1 MHDGHPPE
9 SRTRHSRRRR
19 ASAVMVLAGLLV
31 STFTAPASATP
42 AGTSQAGTFQADTS
56 QADTFQAGTTAGT
69 APFVDEQV
77 LYKQGDFG
85 YGCFRI
91 PAVVR
96 ATNGML
102 LAFAEGRVK
111 DCGDDEDIDLVLRR
125 SADGGRTWG
134 PLQVVSEGNGTTHG
148 NPVPIVDERTGRVV
162 LVSTHNGAEPCPNGC
177 DRDPWVQFSDDH
189 GATWSAAREMTEGK
203 RPGWNFWYA
212 TGPMHGIQLKR
223 GPHAGRLVVGANFES
238 WDRVGEHVYGT
249 HLLYSDD
256 SGVSWNIGAET
267 SRDDG
272 TVIAQEVTVV
282 ELTDGR
288 IYASARER
296 GTDEGSRAYATSSDG
311 GETWDAPFR
320 TMPALAM
327 TDVQASLLRF
337 SDERVLFSSPMHPG
351 AREAMGIRSSYDE
364 GRSFETWN
372 EGKVFYWGPSAYSDM
387 VRLDGDEAALMYEA
401 GTITPYEQI
410 RFARFNE
417 AYLETPNGTPPG
429 IPEPPAPGP
438 TTPDGSPYRNK
449 AYVRGGA
456 QTTDGKFGDGLALDR
471 VDDRVELA
479 FNDSVDLGARD
490 FTLTSWIRYSDKAG
504 AHAILWF
511 YRVNRG
517 TNPPALW
524 LRAEPASNRIR
535 AVLSVDRF
543 NVTVQSPSAYNDGQ
557 WHFVALQRVRGEL
570 RLLVDGAQVSSAA
583 APAGSLT
590 LGKEFGLGGVH
601 IGQRMDGVD
610 RFHGTLDEVRVYRRA
625 LTGAEL
631 DLIRLRNLP
640 IGGQLGLR
648 LPFDQVG

>member
-1 MHDGHPPE
+1 MHDGHSPQGRAGRR
-9 SRTRHSRRRR
+9 SWRRR
-19 ASAVMVLAGLLV
+19 AGAVLVLAGLLV
-31 STFTAPASATP
+31 SAFGAPATAAPPETSE
-42 AGTSQAGTFQADTS
+42 AGA
-56 QADTFQAGTTAGT
+56 TAGT

-125 SADGGRTWG
+125 SADSGRTWG

-148 NPVPIVDERTGRVV
+148 NPVPIVDERTGRIV
-162 LVSTHNGAEPCPNGC
+162 LVSTHNGPEPCPNGC

-203 RPGWNFWYA
+203 RPEWNFWYA

-223 GPHAGRLVVGANFES
+223 GAHAGRLVVGASFES
-238 WDRVGEHVYGT
+238 WDRVGKHVYGT

-256 SGVSWNIGAET
+256 SGATWNIGAET

-282 ELTDGR
+282 ELNDGR

-311 GETWDAPFR
+311 GQTWDAPFR
-320 TMPALAM
+320 TKPALAT

-337 SDERVLFSSPMHPG
+337 SDGRILFSSPMHPG

-364 GRSFETWN
+364 GRHFETWD
-372 EGKVFYWGPSAYSDM
+372 EGRVFSWGPSAYSDM

-401 GTITPYEQI
+401 GSITPYEQI

-417 AYLETPNGTPPG
+417 AYLDTPNGTPPG
-429 IPEPPAPGP
+429 IPGPPAPGP
-438 TTPDGSPYRNK
+438 TTPDASPYRNQ

-456 QTTDGKFGDGLALDR
+456 QTTDGKFGTGLALDR
-471 VDDRVELA
+471 VDDRVEVP
-479 FNDSVDLGARD
+479 FNDSIDLGAKD
-490 FTLTSWIRYSDKAG
+490 FTLTSWIRYSEQTG
-504 AHAILWF
+504 AHTILWF
-511 YRVNRG
+511 HRVNRG

-543 NVTVQSPSAYNDGQ
+543 NVTVQSPGAYNDGQ
-557 WHFVALQRVRGEL
+557 WHFVVLQRVRGEL
-570 RLLVDGAQVSSAA
+570 RLLVDGAEVSSAA
-583 APAGSLT
+583 APAGSVT
-590 LGKEFGLGGVH
+590 LGKEFGIEGIHV
-601 IGQRMDGVD
+601 GQRLDGVD
-610 RFHGTLDEVRVYRRA
+610 RFRGTLDEVRVYRRA
-625 LTGAEL
+625 LADAEL
-631 DLIRLRNLP
+631 DLIRQWNLP
-640 IGGQLGLR
+640 VGGRLGLR
-648 LPFDQVG
+648 LPFDQVS

>member
-9 SRTRHSRRRR
+9 GRTGRRSRLRR
-19 ASAVMVLAGLLV
+19 AGAVVVLAGLLL
-31 STFTAPASATP
+31 SAFGTPASAAP
-42 AGTSQAGTFQADTS
+42 AETFGAGA
-56 QADTFQAGTTAGT
+56 TAGT

-85 YGCFRI
+85 YSCFRI

-134 PLQVVSEGNGTTHG
+134 PLQVISEGNGTTHG

-162 LVSTHNGAEPCPNGC
+162 LVSTHNGPEACPNGC

-203 RPGWNFWYA
+203 RPEWNFWYA
-212 TGPMHGIQLKR
+212 TGPMHGIQLKL
-223 GPHAGRLVVGANFES
+223 GPHAGRLVVGASFEI
-238 WDRVGEHVYGT
+238 WDRVGKHVYGT

-256 SGVSWNIGAET
+256 SGVTWNIGAET

-296 GTDEGSRAYATSSDG
+296 GTDEGSRAYATSSDS

-320 TMPALAM
+320 TMPALAT

-337 SDERVLFSSPMHPG
+337 SDGRILFSSPMHPG

-364 GRSFETWN
+364 GRRFETWD
-372 EGKVFYWGPSAYSDM
+372 EGKVFSWGPSAYSDM

-429 IPEPPAPGP
+429 IPGPPAPGP
-438 TTPDGSPYRNK
+438 TTPDKSPFRNQ
-449 AYVRGGA
+449 AYVRGDA
-456 QTTDGKFGDGLALDR
+456 QTTDGRFGNGLALDR
-471 VDDRVELA
+471 VDDRVEVP
-479 FNDSVDLGARD
+479 FNDSIDVGAKD
-490 FTLTSWIRYSDKAG
+490 FTLTSWIRYSEQVG
-504 AHAILWF
+504 AHTILWF
-511 YRVNRG
+511 HRVNRG

-557 WHFVALQRVRGEL
+557 WHFVVLQRVRGEL
-570 RLLVDGAQVSSAA
+570 RLLVDGVQVSSAA
-583 APAGSLT
+583 APAGSVT
-590 LGKEFGLGGVH
+590 LGKEFGLEGIH
-601 IGQRMDGVD
+601 IGQRLDGVD
-610 RFHGTLDEVRVYRRA
+610 RFRGTLDEVRVYRRA
-625 LTGAEL
+625 VTDPEL
-631 DLIRLRNLP
+631 DLIRQWNVP
-640 IGGQLGLR
+640 IGGRLGLR
-648 LPFDQVG
+648 LPFDHVG

>member
-1 MHDGHPPE
+1 MHDGYPPE
-9 SRTRHSRRRR
+9 GRTGRSLRRWMC
-19 ASAVMVLAGLLV
+19 AVMVLAGLLV
-31 STFTAPASATP
+31 SAFGAPAAAAP
-42 AGTSQAGTFQADTS
+42 AETFEAGD
-56 QADTFQAGTTAGT
+56 T

-125 SADGGRTWG
+125 SADGGLTWG
-134 PLQVVSEGNGTTHG
+134 PLQVISEGNGTTHG

-177 DRDPWVQFSDDH
+177 DRDPWVQSSDDH

-203 RPGWNFWYA
+203 RPEWNFWYA
-212 TGPMHGIQLKR
+212 TGPMHGIQLKL
-223 GPHAGRLVVGANFES
+223 GPHAGRLVVGASFEG
-238 WDRVGEHVYGT
+238 WDRVGKHVYGT

-256 SGVSWNIGAET
+256 SGVTWNIGAET

-296 GTDEGSRAYATSSDG
+296 GTDEGSRAYATSSDSG
-311 GETWDAPFR
+311 ATWDAPFR
-320 TMPALAM
+320 TMPALAT
-327 TDVQASLLRF
+327 TDIQASLLRF
-337 SDERVLFSSPMHPG
+337 SEERLLFSAPMHPG
-351 AREAMGIRSSYDE
+351 AREAMGIRSSSDE
-364 GRSFETWN
+364 GSRFETWD

-401 GTITPYEQI
+401 GTVTPYEQI

-417 AYLETPNGTPPG
+417 AYLETPNSAPPG
-429 IPEPPAPGP
+429 IPGPPAPGP
-438 TTPDGSPYRNK
+438 TTPDQSPHRNQ

-456 QTTDGKFGDGLALDR
+456 QTTDGRFGDGLALDR
-471 VDDRVELA
+471 VDDRVEVA
-479 FNDSVDLGARD
+479 FNDSIDLGAKD
-490 FTLTSWIRYSDKAG
+490 FTLTSWIRYSDRAG
-504 AHAILWF
+504 AHSILWF
-511 YRVNRG
+511 HRVDRG

-535 AVLSVDRF
+535 ATLSVDRF
-543 NVTVQSPSAYNDGQ
+543 DVTVQSPSAYNDGQ
-557 WHFVALQRVRGEL
+557 WHFVALQRVHGEL
-570 RLLVDGAQVSSAA
+570 RLLVDGVQVSSAA

-590 LGKEFGLGGVH
+590 LGKEFGLEGMH
-601 IGQRMDGVD
+601 IGQRLDGAD
-610 RFHGTLDEVRVYRRA
+610 RFRGTLDEVRVYRRA
-625 LTGAEL
+625 LTGTEL
-631 DLIRLRNLP
+631 DLIRRSNLP

-648 LPFDQVG
+648 LPFDHVS

>member
-9 SRTRHSRRRR
+9 GRTGRRSRRRR
-19 ASAVMVLAGLLV
+19 AGAVVVLAGLLV
-31 STFTAPASATP
+31 SAFSAPASAAP
-42 AGTSQAGTFQADTS
+42 AATFEPGATAD
-56 QADTFQAGTTAGT
+56 A

-96 ATNGML
+96 ATNGMV

-134 PLQVVSEGNGTTHG
+134 PLQVISEGNGTTHG

-162 LVSTHNGAEPCPNGC
+162 LVSTHNGPEPCPNGC
-177 DRDPWVQFSDDH
+177 DRDPWVQYSDDH

-203 RPGWNFWYA
+203 RPEWNFWYA
-212 TGPMHGIQLKR
+212 TGPMHGIQLKL
-223 GPHAGRLVVGANFES
+223 GPHAGRLIVGASFES
-238 WDRVGEHVYGT
+238 WDRVGKHVYGT

-256 SGVSWNIGAET
+256 SGVTWNIGAET

-311 GETWDAPFR
+311 GQTWDAPFR
-320 TMPALAM
+320 TKPALAT
-327 TDVQASLLRF
+327 TDVQAALLRF
-337 SDERVLFSSPMHPG
+337 SDGRILFSSPMHPG

-364 GRSFETWN
+364 GRRFETWD

-401 GTITPYEQI
+401 GNITPYEQI

-429 IPEPPAPGP
+429 IPAPPVPGP
-438 TTPDGSPYRNK
+438 TTPDSSPYRNQ

-456 QTTDGKFGDGLALDR
+456 QTTDGRFGNGLALDR
-471 VDDRVELA
+471 VDDRVEVP
-479 FNDSVDLGARD
+479 FNDSIDLGAKD
-490 FTLTSWIRYSDKAG
+490 FTLTSWIRYSEQAG
-504 AHAILWF
+504 SHAILWF
-511 YRVNRG
+511 HRVNRG

-570 RLLVDGAQVSSAA
+570 RLLVDGVQVSSAA
-583 APAGSLT
+583 APAGSVT
-590 LGKEFGLGGVH
+590 LGKEFGVEGLH
-601 IGQRMDGVD
+601 IGQRIDGVD
-610 RFHGTLDEVRVYRRA
+610 RFRGSLDEVRLYRRA
-625 LTGAEL
+625 LTDAEL
-631 DLIRLRNLP
+631 DLIRQWNLP
-640 IGGQLGLR
+640 IGGRLGLR
-648 LPFDQVG
+648 LPFDQVS

>member
-1 MHDGHPPE
+1 MHAGHPPE
-9 SRTRHSRRRR
+9 RRTWRSRHRR
-19 ASAVMVLAGLLV
+19 AGAVMVLAGLLV
-31 STFTAPASATP
+31 SALGAPATAAP
-42 AGTSQAGTFQADTS
+42 AQTSQAGATAD
-56 QADTFQAGTTAGT
+56 T

-111 DCGDDEDIDLVLRR
+111 DCGDDEDIDLVVRR

-203 RPGWNFWYA
+203 RPEWNFWYA

-238 WDRVGEHVYGT
+238 WDRVGKHVYGT

-256 SGVSWNIGAET
+256 SGVTWNIGAET
-267 SRDDG
+267 FRDDG

-311 GETWDAPFR
+311 GRTWDAPFR
-320 TMPALAM
+320 TMPSLAT

-337 SDERVLFSSPMHPG
+337 GDERILFSSPMHPG

-364 GRSFETWN
+364 GGRFETWD
-372 EGKVFYWGPSAYSDM
+372 EGKVFHWGPSAYSDM

-429 IPEPPAPGP
+429 IPGPPAPGP
-438 TTPDGSPYRNK
+438 TTPDQSPYRNK

-456 QTTDGKFGDGLALDR
+456 QTTDGRFGNGLALDR
-471 VDDRVELA
+471 VDDRAEVA
-479 FNDSVDLGARD
+479 FDDSIDLGAKD
-490 FTLTSWIRYSDKAG
+490 FTLTSWIRYSEQTG
-504 AHAILWF
+504 AHSILWF
-511 YRVNRG
+511 HRVNRG

-524 LRAEPASNRIR
+524 LRAEPASKRIR
-535 AVLSVDRF
+535 AVLTVDRF

-557 WHFVALQRVRGEL
+557 WHFVALQRVGGEL
-570 RLLVDGAQVSSAA
+570 RLLVDGVQVSSAA
-583 APAGSLT
+583 APAGSVT
-590 LGKEFGLGGVH
+590 LGKEFGLEGIH
-601 IGQRMDGVD
+601 IGQRLDGAD
-610 RFHGTLDEVRVYRRA
+610 RFRGTLDEVRVYRRA
-625 LTGAEL
+625 LTGSEL
-631 DLIRLRNLP
+631 DLIRRWNLP

>member
-1 MHDGHPPE
+1 
-9 SRTRHSRRRR
+9 
-19 ASAVMVLAGLLV
+19 MVIAGLFV
-31 STFTAPASATP
+31 SALSTP
-42 AGTSQAGTFQADTS
+42 ATAV
-56 QADTFQAGTTAGT
+56 TAGPFEPGATADT

-134 PLQVVSEGNGTTHG
+134 PLQVISEGNGTTHG

-203 RPGWNFWYA
+203 RPEWNFWYA
-212 TGPMHGIQLKR
+212 TGPMHGIQLKH
-223 GPHAGRLVVGANFES
+223 GPHAGRLVVGASFES
-238 WDRVGEHVYGT
+238 WDRVGKHVYGT

-256 SGVSWNIGAET
+256 SGVTWNIGAET

-296 GTDEGSRAYATSSDG
+296 GTDDGNRAYATSSDS

-320 TMPALAM
+320 TMPALAT

-337 SDERVLFSSPMHPG
+337 GEGRILFSSPMHPG

-364 GRSFETWN
+364 GRRFETWDQ
-372 EGKVFYWGPSAYSDM
+372 GKVFYWGPTAYSDM

-401 GTITPYEQI
+401 GNITPYEQI

-429 IPEPPAPGP
+429 IPGPPAPGP
-438 TTPDGSPYRNK
+438 TTPDGSPYRNM

-456 QTTDGKFGDGLALDR
+456 QTTDGRFGKGLALDR
-471 VDDRVELA
+471 VDDRVEVP
-479 FNDSVDLGARD
+479 FNDSIDLGAKD
-490 FTLTSWIRYSDKAG
+490 FTLTSWIRYSEQTG
-504 AHAILWF
+504 SHAIFWF
-511 YRVNRG
+511 HRVNRG

-535 AVLSVDRF
+535 AVLSVGRF

-570 RLLVDGAQVSSAA
+570 RLLVDGVQVSSAA
-583 APAGSLT
+583 APPGSLT
-590 LGKEFGLGGVH
+590 LGKEFGLEGIH

-610 RFHGTLDEVRVYRRA
+610 RFRGTLDEARVYRRA
-625 LTGAEL
+625 LTDAEL
-631 DLIRLRNLP
+631 DLIRQWNAP
-640 IGGQLGLR
+640 IGGRLGLR
-648 LPFDQVG
+648 LPFDHVS

>member
-9 SRTRHSRRRR
+9 SRTGRRSRRRR
-19 ASAVMVLAGLLV
+19 AGAVVVLAGLLV
-31 STFTAPASATP
+31 SMFGAPASAAP
-42 AGTSQAGTFQADTS
+42 AETFEAGATAD
-56 QADTFQAGTTAGT
+56 A

-111 DCGDDEDIDLVLRR
+111 DCGDDEDIDLVVRR

-134 PLQVVSEGNGTTHG
+134 PLQVISEGNGTTHG

-162 LVSTHNGAEPCPNGC
+162 LVSTHNGGEPCPNGC

-203 RPGWNFWYA
+203 RPEWNFWYA
-212 TGPMHGIQLKR
+212 TGPMHGIQLKL
-223 GPHAGRLVVGANFES
+223 GPHAGRLVVGASFES
-238 WDRVGEHVYGT
+238 WDRVGKHVYGT

-256 SGVSWNIGAET
+256 SGVTWNIGAET

-272 TVIAQEVTVV
+272 TVIAQEVTVI

-296 GTDEGSRAYATSSDG
+296 GTDEGSRAYATSSDAG
-311 GETWDAPFR
+311 QTWDAPFR
-320 TMPALAM
+320 TKPALAT
-327 TDVQASLLRF
+327 TDIQASLLRF
-337 SDERVLFSSPMHPG
+337 SDGRILFSSPMHPG

-364 GRSFETWN
+364 GRRFETWN
-372 EGKVFYWGPSAYSDM
+372 EGKVFSWGPSAYSDM

-401 GTITPYEQI
+401 GNITPYEQI

-417 AYLETPNGTPPG
+417 AYLDTPNGTPPG
-429 IPEPPAPGP
+429 IPGPPAPGP
-438 TTPDGSPYRNK
+438 TTPDQSPYRNK

-456 QTTDGKFGDGLALDR
+456 QTTDGRFGTGLALDR
-471 VDDRVELA
+471 VDDRVEVA
-479 FNDSVDLGARD
+479 FNDSIDLGAKD
-490 FTLTSWIRYSDKAG
+490 FTLTSWIRYSEQTG
-504 AHAILWF
+504 AHTILWF
-511 YRVNRG
+511 HRVNRG

-570 RLLVDGAQVSSAA
+570 RLLVDGVQVSSAA
-583 APAGSLT
+583 APAGSVT
-590 LGKEFGLGGVH
+590 LGKEFGLEGIHV
-601 IGQRMDGVD
+601 GQRLDGVD
-610 RFHGTLDEVRVYRRA
+610 RFRGTLDEVRVYRRA
-625 LTGAEL
+625 VTDAEL
-631 DLIRLRNLP
+631 DLIRQRNLP
-640 IGGQLGLR
+640 IGGRLGLR
-648 LPFDQVG
+648 LPFDHVG

>member
-1 MHDGHPPE
+1 
-9 SRTRHSRRRR
+9 
-19 ASAVMVLAGLLV
+19 MVLAGLLV

>member
-1 MHDGHPPE
+1 MHAGHPPE
-9 SRTRHSRRRR
+9 RRTWRSRHRR
-19 ASAVMVLAGLLV
+19 AGAVMVLAGLLV
-31 STFTAPASATP
+31 SALGAPATAAP
-42 AGTSQAGTFQADTS
+42 AQTSQAGATAD
-56 QADTFQAGTTAGT
+56 T

-111 DCGDDEDIDLVLRR
+111 DCGDDEDIDLVVRR

-203 RPGWNFWYA
+203 RPEWNFWYA

-238 WDRVGEHVYGT
+238 WDRVGKHVYGT

-256 SGVSWNIGAET
+256 SGVTWNIGAET
-267 SRDDG
+267 FRDDG

-311 GETWDAPFR
+311 GRTWDAPFR
-320 TMPALAM
+320 TMPSLAT

-337 SDERVLFSSPMHPG
+337 GDERILFSSPMHPG

-364 GRSFETWN
+364 GARFETWD
-372 EGKVFYWGPSAYSDM
+372 EGKVFHWGPSAYSDM

-429 IPEPPAPGP
+429 IPGPPAPGP
-438 TTPDGSPYRNK
+438 TTPDQSPYRNK

-456 QTTDGKFGDGLALDR
+456 QTTDGRFGNGLALDR
-471 VDDRVELA
+471 VDDRAEVA
-479 FNDSVDLGARD
+479 FDDSIDLGAKD
-490 FTLTSWIRYSDKAG
+490 FTLTSWIRYSEQTG
-504 AHAILWF
+504 AHSILWF
-511 YRVNRG
+511 HRVNRG

-524 LRAEPASNRIR
+524 LRAEPASKRIR
-535 AVLSVDRF
+535 AVLTVDRF

-557 WHFVALQRVRGEL
+557 WHFVALQRVGGEL
-570 RLLVDGAQVSSAA
+570 RLLVDGVQVSSAA
-583 APAGSLT
+583 APAGSVT
-590 LGKEFGLGGVH
+590 LGKEFGLEGIH
-601 IGQRMDGVD
+601 IGQRLDGAD
-610 RFHGTLDEVRVYRRA
+610 RFRGTLDEVRVYRRA
-625 LTGAEL
+625 LTGSEL
-631 DLIRLRNLP
+631 DLIRRWNLP

>member
-9 SRTRHSRRRR
+9 GRAGRRSRRRR
-19 ASAVMVLAGLLV
+19 AGAVVVLAGLLV
-31 STFTAPASATP
+31 SAFAGPATAAPAPAPAESLAAGAT
-42 AGTSQAGTFQADTS
+42 AEA
-56 QADTFQAGTTAGT
+56 

-111 DCGDDEDIDLVLRR
+111 DCGDDEDIDLVVRR
-125 SADGGRTWG
+125 SADSGRTWG
-134 PLQVVSEGNGTTHG
+134 PLQVISEGNGTTHG
-148 NPVPIVDERTGRVV
+148 NPVPIVDERTGRIV
-162 LVSTHNGAEPCPNGC
+162 LVSTHNGPEPCPNGC

-203 RPGWNFWYA
+203 RPEWNFWYA

-223 GPHAGRLVVGANFES
+223 GPHAGRLVVGASFES
-238 WDRVGEHVYGT
+238 WDRVGKHIYGT

-256 SGVSWNIGAET
+256 SGATWNIGAET

-296 GTDEGSRAYATSSDG
+296 GTDEGSRAYATSSDSG
-311 GETWDAPFR
+311 QTWDAPFR
-320 TMPALAM
+320 TMPALAT

-337 SDERVLFSSPMHPG
+337 SDGRILFSSPMHPG

-364 GRSFETWN
+364 GRRFETWD
-372 EGKVFYWGPSAYSDM
+372 EGKIFYWGPTAYSDM

-429 IPEPPAPGP
+429 IPGPPAPGP
-438 TTPDGSPYRNK
+438 TTPDKSPYRNQ

-456 QTTDGKFGDGLALDR
+456 QTTDGRFGNGLALDR
-471 VDDRVELA
+471 VDDRVEVP
-479 FNDSVDLGARD
+479 FNDSIDLGAKD
-490 FTLTSWIRYSDKAG
+490 FTLTSWIRYSEQTG
-504 AHAILWF
+504 SHAILWF
-511 YRVNRG
+511 HRVNRG

-570 RLLVDGAQVSSAA
+570 RLLVDGVQVSSAA
-583 APAGSLT
+583 APPGSLT
-590 LGKEFGLGGVH
+590 LGKEFGLEGIH
-601 IGQRMDGVD
+601 IGQRLDGVD
-610 RFHGTLDEVRVYRRA
+610 RFRGSLDEVRVYRRA
-625 LTGAEL
+625 VTDAEL
-631 DLIRLRNLP
+631 DLIRQWNLP
-640 IGGQLGLR
+640 VGGRLGLR
-648 LPFDQVG
+648 LPFDQVS

>member
-9 SRTRHSRRRR
+9 GRARRRSRRRR
-19 ASAVMVLAGLLV
+19 AGAVVVLAGLLV
-31 STFTAPASATP
+31 GAFAGPATAAPTPAPAETLE
-42 AGTSQAGTFQADTS
+42 AGAGAD
-56 QADTFQAGTTAGT
+56 A

-111 DCGDDEDIDLVLRR
+111 DCGDDEDIDLVVRR
-125 SADGGRTWG
+125 SADSGRTWG
-134 PLQVVSEGNGTTHG
+134 PLQVISEGNGTTHG
-148 NPVPIVDERTGRVV
+148 NPVPIVDERTGRIV
-162 LVSTHNGAEPCPNGC
+162 LVSTHNGPEPCPNGC

-203 RPGWNFWYA
+203 RPEWNFWYA

-223 GPHAGRLVVGANFES
+223 GPHAGRLVVGASFES
-238 WDRVGEHVYGT
+238 WDRVGKHVYGT

-256 SGVSWNIGAET
+256 SGVTWNIGAET

-296 GTDEGSRAYATSSDG
+296 GTDEGSRAYATSSDSG
-311 GETWDAPFR
+311 QTWDAPFR
-320 TMPALAM
+320 TMPALAT

-337 SDERVLFSSPMHPG
+337 DDGRILFSSPMHPG

-364 GRSFETWN
+364 GRRFETWD
-372 EGKVFYWGPSAYSDM
+372 EGKVFSWGPTAYSDM

-429 IPEPPAPGP
+429 IPGPPAPGP
-438 TTPDGSPYRNK
+438 TTPDKSPYRNQ

-456 QTTDGKFGDGLALDR
+456 QTTDGRFGNGLALDR
-471 VDDRVELA
+471 VDDRVEVP
-479 FNDSVDLGARD
+479 FNDSIDLGAKD
-490 FTLTSWIRYSDKAG
+490 FTLTSWIRYSEQTG
-504 AHAILWF
+504 SHAILWF
-511 YRVNRG
+511 HRVNRG

-535 AVLSVDRF
+535 AVLSVGRF

-570 RLLVDGAQVSSAA
+570 RLLVDGVQVSSAA
-583 APAGSLT
+583 AAPGSLT
-590 LGKEFGLGGVH
+590 LGKEFGLEGIH
-601 IGQRMDGVD
+601 IGQRLDGVD
-610 RFHGTLDEVRVYRRA
+610 RFRGSLDEVRVYRRA
-625 LTGAEL
+625 VTDAEL
-631 DLIRLRNLP
+631 DLIRQWNLP
-640 IGGQLGLR
+640 VGGRLGLR

>member
-9 SRTRHSRRRR
+9 RRTGRSARRRR
-19 ASAVMVLAGLLV
+19 AGAVLALAALLV
-31 STFTAPASATP
+31 SALSAPAAAAPTNP
-42 AGTSQAGTFQADTS
+42 ARTLETGES
-56 QADTFQAGTTAGT
+56 

-134 PLQVVSEGNGTTHG
+134 PLQVVSEGNGATHG

-177 DRDPWVQFSDDH
+177 DRDPWVQVSDDH

-203 RPGWNFWYA
+203 RPEWNFWYA

-223 GPHAGRLVVGANFES
+223 GPHAGRLVVGASFES
-238 WDRVGEHVYGT
+238 WDRVGKHAYGT

-256 SGVSWNIGAET
+256 GGATWDIGAET
-267 SRDDG
+267 VRDDG

-296 GTDEGSRAYATSSDG
+296 GTDEGNRAYATSGDG

-320 TMPALAM
+320 TMPALAT
-327 TDVQASLLRF
+327 TDIQGSLLRF
-337 SDERVLFSSPMHPG
+337 GEGRILFSAPVHPG

-364 GRSFETWN
+364 GGRFETWD
-372 EGKVFYWGPSAYSDM
+372 EGKVFFWGPSAYSDM

-401 GTITPYEQI
+401 GTVSPYEQI

-417 AYLETPNGTPPG
+417 AYLETPNGAPPN
-429 IPEPPAPGP
+429 IPGPPVPGP
-438 TTPDGSPYRNK
+438 TTPDASPYRNK

-456 QTTDGKFGDGLALDR
+456 QTTDGRFGNGLALDR
-471 VDDRVELA
+471 VDDRAEVA
-479 FNDSVDLGARD
+479 FDESIDLGAGD
-490 FTLTSWIRYSDKAG
+490 FTLTSWIRYSDRTG
-504 AHAILWF
+504 AHSILWF
-511 YRVNRG
+511 HRVDRG
-517 TNPPALW
+517 TNPPGLW

-535 AVLSVDRF
+535 AVLAVDRF
-543 NVTVQSPSAYNDGQ
+543 DVSVQSPTAYNDGQ

-570 RLLVDGAQVSSAA
+570 RLLVDGVQVSSAA
-583 APAGSLT
+583 VPAGSLT
-590 LGKEFGLGGVH
+590 LGKEFGLEGIHV
-601 IGQRMDGVD
+601 GQRLDGAD
-610 RFHGTLDEVRVYRRA
+610 RFRGTLDEVRVYGRA
-625 LTGAEL
+625 LTATEL
-631 DLIRLRNLP
+631 DLIRQRNLP
-640 IGGQLGLR
+640 IGGRLGLR
-648 LPFDQVG
+648 LPFDRVG

>member
-1 MHDGHPPE
+1 M
-9 SRTRHSRRRR
+9 S
-19 ASAVMVLAGLLV
+19 VLAGLLL
-31 STFTAPASATP
+31 SGFGAPAGAVP
-42 AGTSQAGTFQADTS
+42 AGRFDAGAI
-56 QADTFQAGTTAGT
+56 GEN

-85 YGCFRI
+85 YACFRI
-91 PAVVR
+91 PGVVR

-134 PLQVVSEGNGTTHG
+134 PLQVLSEGNGTTHG
-148 NPVPIVDERTGRVV
+148 NPVPIVDRRTGRVV

-177 DRDPWVQFSDDH
+177 DRDPWVQHSDDH
-189 GATWSAAREMTEGK
+189 GATWTAAREMTEGK
-203 RPGWNFWYA
+203 RPEWNFWYA
-212 TGPMHGIQLKR
+212 TGPMHGIQLEH
-223 GPHAGRLVVGANFES
+223 GPHAGRLVVGASFES
-238 WDRVGEHVYGT
+238 WDRVGAHVYGS

-256 SGVSWNIGAET
+256 SGLTWNIGAET

-272 TVIAQEVTVV
+272 TVIAQELTVV

-296 GTDEGSRAYATSSDG
+296 GTDGGNRAYAISSDS

-320 TMPALAM
+320 TVPAPAT

-337 SDERVLFSSPMHPG
+337 DDDRILYSSPMHPG

-364 GRSFETWN
+364 GRRFETWDQ
-372 EGKVFYWGPSAYSDM
+372 GKVFYWGPSAYSDL

-401 GTITPYEQI
+401 GTVTPYEQI

-417 AYLETPNGTPPG
+417 AYLETPNGAPPG
-429 IPEPPAPGP
+429 IPGPPAPGP
-438 TTPDGSPYRNK
+438 TTPDVSPYRNE

-456 QTTDGKFGDGLALDR
+456 QTTDGRFGNGLSLDR
-471 VDDRVELA
+471 VDDRVEVE
-479 FNDSVDLGARD
+479 FDDSIDLGGND
-490 FTLTSWIRYSDKAG
+490 FTLTSWIRYSDRTG

-511 YRVNRG
+511 HRVDRG

-535 AVLSVDRF
+535 AILAVDRF
-543 NVTVQSPSAYNDGQ
+543 DVTVQSQSAYNDGQ
-557 WHFVALQRVRGEL
+557 WHFVVLQRARGEL
-570 RLLVDGAQVSSAA
+570 RLLVDGLQVSSAP

-590 LGKEFGLGGVH
+590 LGREFGTGGLH
-601 IGQRMDGVD
+601 IGQRIDGVD
-610 RFHGTLDEVRVYRRA
+610 RFRGTLDEVRVYRRA
-625 LTGAEL
+625 LTATEL
-631 DLIRLRNLP
+631 DLVQRRNLP
-640 IGGQLGLR
+640 VGGKLGLR
-648 LPFDQVG
+648 LPFDNVS